1 MVPSIRCCAFPS
13 PYPPVRSIGR
23 PSRSSSYDWGVLSFG
38 SVLRTTALKR
48 TPALKGW
55 PPKSKFLAPSNKSD
69 NARRRNVT
77 GVTERNLHLTR
88 ARRRALTILIDAPEG
103 CTVEGMIA
111 HGFAV
116 EFLAELLRDGLVND
130 TFDLVP
136 IGEEKMQV
144 VRLKITDK
152 GRLAINF

>member
-1 MVPSIRCCAFPS
+1 
-13 PYPPVRSIGR
+13 
-23 PSRSSSYDWGVLSFG
+23 
-38 SVLRTTALKR
+38 
-48 TPALKGW
+48 
-55 PPKSKFLAPSNKSD
+55 
-69 NARRRNVT
+69 VT

-136 IGEEKMQV
+136 IGEQKMQ